1 MYRTITKILGFL
13 LLISSA
19 GSLAY
24 DPQYNIHGVRSSFLI
39 KHYTESGIGPGAR
52 TNATMYY
59 LGREWSDADRAALRA
74 IVKANGDT
82 HIDLYTRSEPRR
94 GGHVVE
100 GHNFTQRLKELND
113 AGLKPVLWLTPESK
127 HGEHGGTVAEQK
139 AYMGGI
145 VDKYDDQV
153 AAYVVCL
160 ECDDYWSP
168 SQVSALIKHIKSKS
182 GKPVAVHLTPGVGGG
197 RFKSTAYYKDA
208 DYIYLQVGGHTKTG
222 YKTADIQRG
231 IRDLKE
237 ALKLGK
243 PVVVSEYS
251 MYSTSA
257 EAKRF
262 GDVMCQNGAVG
273 TGNGRNI
280 TACGQTVYVPPP
292 SEDSGNND
300 IAKLLGIAAV
310 AIGAYYLY
318 SNYDFELLFNATQ
331 DYQSYGATKSFKLT
345 EKSKLSLN
353 LERYENEYS
362 DDNTLMLRYKYSF

>member
-1 MYRTITKILGFL
+1 MLILMMLGL
-13 LLISSA
+13 NSNADL
-19 GSLAY
+19 
-24 DPQYNIHGVRSSFLI
+24 HGVRSSFLLR
-39 KHYTESGIGPGAR
+39 HYSEGNITPGAG

-59 LGREWSDADRAALRA
+59 LGKEWTDADRAAVRN

-100 GHNFTQRLKELND
+100 GHDFTERLRELND

-139 AYMGGI
+139 AYMGRM
-145 VDKYDDQV
+145 VARYDGLV
-153 AAYVVCL
+153 AGYVVCL

-168 SQVSALIKHIKSKS
+168 SQVSTLIKHIKSKS
-182 GKPVAVHLTPGVGGG
+182 DKPVAVHLTPGVGGG
-197 RFKSTAYYKDA
+197 RFKDPNYYRDA

-222 YKTADIQRG
+222 YKTADLQRG

-262 GDVMCQNGAVG
+262 GDVMCANGAVG
-273 TGNGRNI
+273 TGNGRNV
-280 TACGQTVYVPPP
+280 TYCGQRIEEEEIEEERDYIPIIVGLTMVTLFALYDTVLTLQATD
-292 SEDSGNND
+292 DSYK
-300 IAKLLGIAAV
+300 IGIHGSKV
-310 AIGAYYLY
+310 GITYTDDRVLMTYR
-318 SNYDFELLFNATQ
+318 FEF
-331 DYQSYGATKSFKLT
+331 
-345 EKSKLSLN
+345 
-353 LERYENEYS
+353 
-362 DDNTLMLRYKYSF
+362 